1 MTTVKERLSDLRKAM
16 ADAQIDA
23 LIIPANDPHQSE
35 YVADY
40 WKAREYFSGFTG
52 SAGLLIVL
60 ADYAAL
66 WTDSRYFLQAETE
79 LEGTGVTLHKLG
91 EQTAPEH
98 LHWLIDYL
106 PQEATIGIE
115 AGLFSVHQVYQL
127 QQLANGKAIQVVPAK
142 GLVGKV
148 WENRPSLP
156 NSIAYDFEVKYTGAS
171 REEKLARLREF
182 MQKQGVD
189 FYFVSALHEI
199 AWLLNIR
206 AWDIDFTPVVLS
218 YLLVGK
224 KDACLFVKEYKI
236 PTVLKEKLQ
245 AAGITIKEYTAVGH
259 GLGAISPHKLVYAD
273 KHSFS
278 WEFQMMMHDNLVLGE
293 SVITPWL
300 SIKNPTEIQHFKEVM
315 VKDGVALLRLFR
327 WLEKTIMDRPVKET
341 EVAEQLTKFRSEQ
354 EGYKGDSFAAIV
366 GYESNG
372 AIVHYHA
379 QEDTCALIENDGMLL
394 LDSGGQYIN
403 GTTDI
408 TRTVH
413 FGTPTAEQKKNY
425 TLVLKGNIALQT
437 AHFPKG
443 ISGAQLDTLARLPLW
458 KEGLNYGHGTGH
470 GVGFFLGVHEAPQGF
485 APNIKSSRGATP
497 IQENTVSSNEPGY
510 YKSGE
515 YGIRIE
521 NLMQCVP
528 SKKNPDFLAFEV
540 LTLFPIAT
548 NLIEENL
555 LSHKERLWL
564 NRYHQ
569 KVYAALSPQLGEQDR
584 AWLWSRCQAI

>member
-1 MTTVKERLSDLRKAM
+1 MTTVKERLSHLRKAM
-16 ADAQIDA
+16 ADAHIDA
-23 LIIPANDPHQSE
+23 LILPANDPHQSE

-52 SAGLLIVL
+52 SAGLLVVM

-66 WTDSRYFLQAETE
+66 WTDSRYFLQAEKE
-79 LEGTGVTLHKLG
+79 LEGTGVTLHRLG
-91 EQTAPEH
+91 QQTAPEH
-98 LHWLIDYL
+98 LYWMVDFL
-106 PQEATIGIE
+106 PEGANIGIE
-115 AGLFSVHQVYQL
+115 ASMFSIHQVSQL
-127 QQLANGKAIQVVPAK
+127 QQLASKKEIKVVPAK
-142 GLVGKV
+142 GIVGKV
-148 WENRPSLP
+148 WVNRPSLP

-171 REEKLARLREF
+171 REEKLGRLREF
-182 MQKQGVD
+182 MEQRGVD

-224 KDACLFVKEYKI
+224 EGATLFIKDYKI
-236 PTVLKEKLQ
+236 PTTLKETLNK
-245 AAGITIKEYTAVGH
+245 AGISLKEYTSVEH
-259 GLGAISPHKLVYAD
+259 GLAAVSPHKLVYAD
-273 KHSFS
+273 QHSFS
-278 WEFQMMMHDNLVLGE
+278 WGLQMVMHDNLVVGD

-315 VKDGVALLRLFR
+315 VKDGIALLHLFR
-327 WLEKTIMDRPVKET
+327 WLEKTIVDRPVKET
-341 EVAEQLTKFRSEQ
+341 EVATQLTKFRSEQ
-354 EGYKGDSFAAIV
+354 ADYKGDSFSAIV
-366 GYESNG
+366 GYKSNG

-379 QEDTCALIENDGMLL
+379 QEDDCASIENDGMLL

-413 FGTPTAEQKKNY
+413 FGEPTAEQKQHY

-437 AHFPKG
+437 AHFPQG

-458 KEGLNYGHGTGH
+458 NEGLNYGHGTGH
-470 GVGFFLGVHEAPQGF
+470 GVGFFLGVHEAPHGF

-497 IQENTVSSNEPGY
+497 IRENTVSSNEPGY
-510 YKSGE
+510 YKKGA

-528 SKKNPDFLAFEV
+528 SKKNPDFLTFEV

-548 NLIEENL
+548 NLIDESLLTTEE
-555 LSHKERLWL
+555 RTWL
-564 NRYHQ
+564 NNYHQ
-569 KVYAALSPQLGEQDR
+569 KVYAALSPELKEQER
-584 AWLWSRCQAI
+584 SWLWTRCQAI